1 MVRRFKLV
9 IIGFAVLSCTV
20 PRALLGQA
28 PAQILYRA
36 TALSGPPPAIDG
48 VLSEELWTSTI
59 WDRRFKTAQGGEP
72 SEETLF
78 AIFYDDR
85 YLYLA
90 ISLNDERPAEITR
103 TPGERDETN
112 GDRIATFF
120 DTNLDG
126 ETSFVFVVNAAGV
139 VRDQLGTG
147 NGETWDNGWDA
158 EWASGIAIEDDGW
171 SAELRIPF
179 SALGIDAARGQT
191 WGLQFTRVIERRE
204 EVIMWR
210 PVDQSRGWTASYGR
224 LAFRE

>member
-1 MVRRFKLV
+1 MRRFKLI
-9 IIGFAVLSCTV
+9 IIGFAVLSCAG
-20 PRALLGQA
+20 PRVLLGQA

-48 VLSEELWTSTI
+48 VLDEELWTSTI

-90 ISLNDERPAEITR
+90 ISLNDESP
-103 TPGERDETN
+103 
-112 GDRIATFF
+112 
-120 DTNLDG
+120 
-126 ETSFVFVVNAAGV
+126 TSFVFVVNAAGV
-139 VRDQLGTG
+139 ERDQLGTG
-147 NGETWDNGWDA
+147 NGETWDNAWDA
-158 EWASGIAIEDDGW
+158 DWTSGVAIGDDGW

-210 PVDQSRGWTASYGR
+210 SVDQSRGWTASYGR